1 MSDDTPTVEKP
12 AESAANRCNSLR
24 LPKRINF
31 DKARGRCPRDA
42 CRVPTQNSKSQRN
55 SRISLA
61 FRVLSKDSGSCRLID
76 GSNAPSQGADATSAR
91 RTLSVSWLKIS
102 AKN

>member
-1 MSDDTPTVEKP
+1 MLAVSLLKTLNPRETPG
-12 AESAANRCNSLR
+12 
-24 LPKRINF
+24 F
-31 DKARGRCPRDA
+31 
-42 CRVPTQNSKSQRN
+42 
-55 SRISLA
+55 SLA